1 MSESI
6 GQILLQAR
14 NARGIGMAEAAA
26 RLHCDEAVLAALE
39 AERFDELGAP
49 VFVQGHL
56 RRYAEFIGAPVDVV
70 MAGWS
75 ELRATR
81 LADPDL
87 SRIPRA
93 PAPRVDPQAWGR
105 RLTVLG
111 VAISI
116 AVAAWWVLSAGA
128 PSPAVSPVATT
139 ESQPAAESQLV
150 TAAQPVTEAQPAAE
164 SQALAE
170 PQPLAESGLALE
182 PVPAP
187 APSPESVSTTEASTP
202 ASDAVEAATARLLLA
217 PRVPSWIELYDATGK
232 RWYWGLAAAEVPLR
246 FRVQAPVQLILGR
259 ADAVAIE
266 WNGRA
271 LNVPSELIF
280 NSAASLNINARGVV
294 TRYQRAEQRVD

>member
-128 PSPAVSPVATT
+128 PSPAVSPVATAELQAPLA
-139 ESQPAAESQLV
+139 ESQPVAEPQQAL
-150 TAAQPVTEAQPAAE
+150 AD
-164 SQALAE
+164 SQAPAE
-170 PQPLAESGLALE
+170 PQPLAETESAPE
-182 PVPAP
+182 PVPAT
-187 APSPESVSTTEASTP
+187 APSPESVSTTEAPTP
-202 ASDAVEAATARLLLA
+202 ASDAIEAATARLLLA